1 MTEIVAISSNPNT
14 VVLTG
19 TTAGTGSAVISN
31 LTTTNLFIGMKVSG
45 TGITDGSIITSI
57 NSGANTATMNKNS
70 NDAITTSRS
79 FTFTKT
85 AYDCPTNPM
94 LYVFDSATTTTRLNV
109 VITPDNDGTST
120 VLTPLGR
127 STLGNCTITR
137 YSHLIT
143 LSSGNTD
150 DLYVGQSIEH
160 NKLQE
165 DTIIDNILSSTTFT
179 ISKPATGTT
188 ASSQTVLLGIE
199 NSNLAT
205 TDGFRIKCFDNTN
218 ETGVRINGWNENTHY
233 LFAMIHSDD
242 FSKHHFV
249 RVTEKLTEDIEGDA
263 FEFEPKLGNEIP
275 NGAKFILYSVPIPT
289 SNHPLAIGA
298 GIRNNPTYEIHCAR
312 PLFYFFNDYL
322 DKKDELNH
330 DRKHTIQFSAQDFS
344 FGSVASASPDSHFTT
359 KADFG
364 TTIIDYSRFTLKT
377 KLIDKL
383 KEQDSPTTHTSN
395 EGNTILDYTPFTN
408 DACFTNAR
416 RDDNDAVTDTTSTQD
431 YNNEYRYVSYAYSKD
446 KANLSYNVLDCFVNE
461 SFGKKGSIAEV
472 KIADP
477 YRILPKKIKE
487 GESIRVRKQV
497 FKGDMYEFKSIGA
510 TISSIDSDGSFP
522 LHEAIVDTEHDLNNY
537 LNIGDEVRVFNPT
550 TSTYSSI
557 VHVSYIG
564 TMSSNTQG
572 IGFHNAY
579 SVDDS
584 TTLGTNTNQQTGS
597 SAVNFSS
604 SIGGEIQRRA
614 YNRLDKTLFTDFIG
628 VNDRH
633 GEIHVKLLSKDFPFL
648 YADVTNVDR
657 EKNLLTLSF
666 ANNPYN
672 SILQTSLSN
681 TYDVNGGNL
690 LDYMR
695 GQYAITLEKFDGVVE
710 KLEEYKENGLT
721 QTKLVG
727 RSNIRKLI
735 SPIINKNALFS
746 EDIIYSTQSPY
757 NKLSSMS
764 ANLTCTFDSKSVFS
778 STVASISALSVGDK
792 LHIKY
797 DTGMMSY
804 VGTVAS
810 KGAEATLTG
819 DLNGNTTVDS
829 LSDTSNLEVGMSV
842 VHDDIP
848 TNTTITSIDSGVAIT
863 ISASATSS
871 ASSTS
876 IAFHRITLEDFSR
889 AEGTTLTGYKEANHN
904 FVFNKA
910 LATNPYIESSTSLS
924 GASSKGLFFK
934 SGTQIDSTGA
944 ETTNLVGTSHS
955 TNVNALGYNINEV
968 KRMKNDPHFQ
978 STLESSTF
986 DTVNT
991 LMDFEVISTTSK
1003 DNGTDIVIA
1012 PYMPLTLGRVD
1023 INYANTNDTSYSG
1036 TNLGKLVADATS
1048 VQRYIEVDADTALSS
1063 MNQLRGNRNMH
1074 NKPIYIN
1081 GKFLA
1086 NVVQVVKST
1095 NTQIYLDRKVGYFT
1109 LDCVCVSGS
1118 TTLETPSTNN
1128 LFVGMELSG
1137 TGITSGT
1144 TITEIIDT
1152 TKITI
1157 SANATSSQ
1165 TSSITFKFKAGM
1177 QIDKL
1182 VGHAKEDVSILSK
1195 ATKET
1200 KESSKLTHE
1209 LSLLNGAHLHS
1220 AKTIGLIHPKL
1231 QTGNTYNK
1239 TSLLN
1244 YPIVTAQPFHTH
1256 FKNSNLGDLA
1266 WHYNGGGTTQA
1277 DEMPKSS
1284 QEVFGTPLYRLLN
1297 IEKGNVN
1304 RVFPKILSST
1314 EQYYMETKSKIP
1326 YYASSYRFNAGHYID
1341 GIEQTNIIGTD
1352 IMGLSFVG
1360 FSQIETFDGSSFI
1373 EHNLKSTSFGGVQ
1386 ALSFPRVGQKIVADG
1401 VPANTFVE
1409 SLVGV
1414 SSGSNETHEVILTN
1428 NATASAS
1435 GVTTKFFQFDYKR
1448 IPESRGL
1455 LASTG
1460 SRFFDMTTLEK
1471 HGTHP
1476 IESSNEYVY
1485 NMDGLHSGS
1494 YPIVLLPPTPIVET
1508 QEVSSTKLH
1517 TPFLIKDRFGH
1528 IDPKVARMFLFSNSD
1543 LLPYSSTRKDSLM
1556 YGQKE
1561 RDLTKYSIVLL
1572 GEITDSNYREHKDSI
1587 IGKTTSITR
1596 TDNQYSSSII
1606 TSVTGKEIRNLRRF
1620 SIMRLTEVVYD
1631 FCFNQIDPENPPSKT
1646 MTVSPTIYPFTYM
1659 KRVTDGSGG
1668 DEGLH
1673 INSIST
1679 NTLNLSGNWSGGTA
1693 GDIICDKEGRY
1704 IGVVSSIGTNTIVLT
1719 SAPIKTT
1726 VNASGV
1732 SVDYF
1737 DYQVNR
1743 SGSVPTE
1750 SRQYPL
1756 YYIPVETQN
1765 VANGSNT
1772 TGYSSMKGMGES
1784 GDFESI
1790 SQTIHLLKG
1799 AVMRGI
1805 AEHNNG
1811 SIIQT
1816 LRGDDDAGFG
1826 GDDSG
1831 ETDTSYFDNVGE
1843 LIQGK
1848 NRTFSPFMTENATD
1862 ATVGIGNGETD
1873 VNLWLPINFGYR
1885 PNIFMIANK
1894 SSTSDVSTRGEYGT
1908 NAPFPL
1914 FMEYMASRNISSD
1927 SGDTTEPYAYVKRQ
1941 VVGIDHSGAAVT
1953 SEHRIRHSLFGQIL
1967 QNFKPIFFDNFEIT
1981 GGDGAKA
1988 VAGMVGTRI
1997 TGVSKVAHLEEASYL
2012 QSRVGISMNERQSG
2026 DEIQYGGFAN
2036 SKAGNN
2042 KIADFPITGANSV
2055 TYANDADGV
2064 MYGFKPILKLD
2075 IGYQLQEFTF
2085 SNSGDFKARATGSG
2099 LFAIDG
2105 VGLTKSSASS
2115 TSSVGDMVST
2125 QAYIRTGTDTYATD
2139 KVPEGTCIRAFTSY
2153 VSPSTVH
2160 YIYMDKNATS
2170 SGAET
2175 ITVSRN
2181 FIGTKKGSNGTDIH
2195 TFWLTDADLK
2205 SAGIGGVGAMYGS
2218 HNPMWLSNVDLTGC
2232 YLVSEA
2238 GEYYYS
2244 GNGELAQN
2252 NNLDSLSTDSKPFA
2266 GSHGVYEDTHSY
2278 RYSSDTVTPKH
2289 ILYVLSHEIDTTDS
2303 SRKHIITVSGT
2314 LPNPITTSD
2323 HATVFNRMNHKQRFQ
2338 YFKIMQPNH
2347 TCFNS
2352 FSPKNIRL
2360 NEMSSK
2366 YTKKPYD
2373 DENYDGINAYQI
2385 KNGAGSQPYESS
2397 NEGVLSMYVIVDVD
2411 NQTNTGDLVITNPAS
2426 LRNNIL
2432 AEGNTKILFS
2442 DGENKNYT
2450 DVEFVDDGDN
2460 AGLYLRL
2467 EKQKELLGVV
2477 SASEAITVSVP
2488 DKVSNAKRALIGS
2501 VVNVGTDSDL
2511 LINDLLEENNI
2522 EFNFKGYCSISTYDN
2537 KADCESNGG
2546 TWSPTGTTY
2555 PLIVSPKFTGVD
2567 LYSAI
2572 TFLMNKKDKK
2582 LIEDGSSFSIK
2593 NDDSSFQSKLFL
2605 TTQSTDNEIFTYN
2618 KTKSSFD
2625 KFNDIT
2631 VFGRN
2636 HKAIRKEMKSIK
2648 KDGIK
2653 SLQVFEEE
2661 LITQSEVDKRATEL
2675 LKLHNGDNFNLN
2687 LTVGHK
2693 NMSQLRAGDIITVE
2707 ILEENI
2713 PRSEFLVL
2721 DIQHSLSGM
2730 MELELGKYIK
2740 GLEDRFA
2747 ELSIANRKTNNR
2759 LNEDLIDLNSTQF
2772 SFLDK
2777 IKVKPIRMLI
2787 RKKAV
2792 TAGAF
2797 TLNTAST
2804 TLNTSTSPL
2813 NIGTTIFT
2821 TLEEEDF

>member
-19 TTAGTGSAVISN
+19 TSNGTSSAVITN

-45 TGITDGSIITSI
+45 TGIADGSIITAVDSSTQI
-57 NSGANTATMNKNS
+57 TMNKNS
-70 NDAITTSRS
+70 NDSTTTSRS

-94 LYVFDSATTTTRLNV
+94 LYVFDSSTTTSRLNIA
-109 VITPDNDGTST
+109 ITPEST
-120 VLTPLGR
+120 GSVVLTPLGR
-127 STLGNCTITR
+127 STLANCTITQ
-137 YSHLIT
+137 SSSLVT

-150 DLYVGQSIEH
+150 DLYVGQSIH
-160 NKLQE
+160 HSKLQD
-165 DTIIDNILSSTTFT
+165 DTIIDSILSSTTFT
-179 ISKPATGTT
+179 ISKIATGTT
-188 ASSQTVLLGIE
+188 ASSQTVVLGLE
-199 NSNLAT
+199 YSNLAT
-205 TDGFRIKCFDNTN
+205 TDGFKIKCFDNTN
-218 ETGVRINGWNENTHY
+218 ETGVRINTWDKSTHY

-263 FEFEPKLGNEIP
+263 FEFEPKLGNEIA
-275 NGAKFILYSVPIPT
+275 NGSKFRLFSYPIPT

-298 GIRNNPTYEIHCAR
+298 GIRNAPTYEIHCAR

-330 DRKHTIQFSAQDFS
+330 DRKHTIMFKEGDY
-344 FGSVASASPDSHFTT
+344 VANATETLAIDSHFTT

-383 KEQDSPTTHTSN
+383 KEQDNPTTHTSN
-395 EGNTILDYTPFTN
+395 EGNAVLDYTPFTN
-408 DACFTNAR
+408 DACFINAR
-416 RDDNDAVTDTTSTQD
+416 RDDDDAVTDTTSTQD
-431 YNNEYRYVSYAYSKD
+431 YNSEYRYVSYAYSKD

-510 TISSIDSDGSFP
+510 IINSVDSDGSYP
-522 LHEAIVDTEHDLNNY
+522 LHECIVKTEHDLNNY
-537 LNIGDEVRVFNPT
+537 LNIGDEVKVFNPT

-572 IGFHNAY
+572 IGFHNSY

-584 TTLGTNTNQQTGS
+584 TTLGTNNNKQVGN
-597 SAVNFSS
+597 SAVDFSS
-604 SIGGEIQRRA
+604 SIGGEIHRRA

-648 YADVTNVDR
+648 YVDVTNVDR

-666 ANNPYN
+666 VNSPYN
-672 SILQTSLSN
+672 SILQTSLTN
-681 TYDVNGGNL
+681 PYDVNGGNL

-757 NKLSSMS
+757 NKLSSIS

-778 STVASISALSVGDK
+778 STVASINALSVGDK

-804 VGTVAS
+804 IGTVAS
-810 KGAEATLTG
+810 KGAVVTLTG

-829 LSDTSNLEVGMSV
+829 LSDTSSLEVGMSV

-848 TNTTITSIDSGVAIT
+848 TNTTIVSIDSGVAIT

-871 ASSTS
+871 ASNAS

-910 LATNPYIESSTSLS
+910 LATNPYIQSSTSLG
-924 GASSKGLFFK
+924 GASSKGVFFK

-944 ETTNLVGTSHS
+944 ETTDLVGTSHS

-1023 INYANTNDTSYSG
+1023 INYANTNDTTYSR
-1036 TNLGKLVADATS
+1036 TDLGGIVADATS

-1074 NKPIYIN
+1074 NKPIYIS

-1086 NVVQVVKST
+1086 NVIQVVKST

-1118 TTLETPSTNN
+1118 TTLETPSTDN

-1137 TGITSGT
+1137 TGITSGA

-1152 TKITI
+1152 TKIII

-1182 VGHAKEDVSILSK
+1182 IGHAKEDVSILSK

-1256 FKNSNLGDLA
+1256 FKNSNLGDTA
-1266 WHYNGGGTTQA
+1266 YHYAGGGTTQA

-1304 RVFPKILSST
+1304 RVIPKVLSST
-1314 EQYYMETKSKIP
+1314 EQYYLETKSKIP

-1373 EHNLKSTSFGGVQ
+1373 EHDLESTSYGGVQ
-1386 ALSFPRVGQKIVADG
+1386 AVSFPRVGQKIVADG

-1414 SSGSNETHEVILTN
+1414 SSGTDETHEVILTN

-1455 LASTG
+1455 IASTG
-1460 SRFFDMTTLEK
+1460 SRFVDMTTLEK

-1476 IESSNEYVY
+1476 IESSNQYVY

-1494 YPIVLLPPTPIVET
+1494 YPIVLLPPTPAVAT
-1508 QEVSSTKLH
+1508 QTIGSTTVH
-1517 TPFLIKDRFGH
+1517 SPFLIRDRFEH
-1528 IDPKVARMFLFSNSD
+1528 LDPKVARMFLFSNSD

-1556 YGQKE
+1556 YGGE
-1561 RDLTKYSIVLL
+1561 NRDLVKYNIMLL
-1572 GEITDSNYREHKDSI
+1572 EETTDGNYREHKDNI
-1587 IGKTTSITR
+1587 IGETTSITR
-1596 TDNQYSSSII
+1596 LDNQYSSSII
-1606 TSVTGKEIRNLRRF
+1606 TSMTGKEIRNLKRF

-1631 FCFNQIDPENPPSKT
+1631 FCFNQIDPENPPSKNIT
-1646 MTVSPTIYPFTYM
+1646 IPQTIYPFTHM

-1719 SAPIKTT
+1719 SAPVKTT

-1737 DYQVNR
+1737 DYQVDK

-1756 YYIPVETQN
+1756 YYIPKVTQTEEAFEDN
-1765 VANGSNT
+1765 TGSHANNK
-1772 TGYSSMKGMGES
+1772 GYSLMRGMGEENYFITHRYS
-1784 GDFESI
+1784 
-1790 SQTIHLLKG
+1790 IHLLKS

-1805 AEHNNG
+1805 VEKGGTG
-1811 SIIQT
+1811 SYVSG
-1816 LRGDDDAGFG
+1816 LRGQNDSGYG
-1826 GDDSG
+1826 GDSSTY
-1831 ETDTSYFDNVGE
+1831 TDTSYFDAVGE
-1843 LIQGK
+1843 VIHGE
-1848 NRTFSPFMTENATD
+1848 NRTFRPFMTQSATS
-1862 ATVGIGNGETD
+1862 TSHGIGNGETD
-1873 VNLWLPINFGYR
+1873 VSLWLPINFGLR
-1885 PNIFMIANK
+1885 PNIFMVAND
-1894 SSTSDVSTRGEYGT
+1894 SANSDVSTRGEYGT

-1914 FMEYMASRNISSD
+1914 FMEYMASRNISSPA
-1927 SGDTTEPYAYVKRQ
+1927 GNGTEPYAYAKRQ
-1941 VVGIDHSGAAVT
+1941 VVGLEEDGTQITGGT
-1953 SEHRIRHSLFGQIL
+1953 TNHRIRHSLFGQIL
-1967 QNFKPIFFDNFEIT
+1967 QNFKPIFFDNFKIT

-1988 VAGMVGTRI
+1988 VSGMVGTRI
-1997 TGVSKVAHLEEASYL
+1997 TGASKVAHLAIGLGGGHMPSK
-2012 QSRVGISMNERQSG
+2012 VGIQMNTAKSNNELTQA
-2026 DEIQYGGFAN
+2026 GFAN
-2036 SKAGNN
+2036 ATKNS
-2042 KIADFPITGANSV
+2042 ADSLGSFTGHDTV
-2055 TYANDADGV
+2055 TYDKDADGV
-2064 MYGFKPILKLD
+2064 MFGLKPILKLD
-2075 IGYQLQEFTF
+2075 IGYQLQSFTF
-2085 SNSGDFKARATGSG
+2085 SNSGDFKARATGG
-2099 LFAIDG
+2099 GIFTIDG

-2115 TSSVGDMVST
+2115 TSNVGDMVST

-2139 KVPEGTCIRAFTSY
+2139 KVPEGTCIRAFTS
-2153 VSPSTVH
+2153 STSTVH
-2160 YIYMDKNATS
+2160 YIYMDKNAIS

-2205 SAGIGGVGAMYGS
+2205 SAGIGGVSDMYGS

-2232 YLVSEA
+2232 YLVSES
-2238 GEYYYS
+2238 GKYYS
-2244 GNGELAQN
+2244 NSEEVN
-2252 NNLDSLSTDSKPFA
+2252 NYNALTTHDCSGTDNS
-2266 GSHGVYEDTHSY
+2266 GSHGVYEDTHTNRFSHD
-2278 RYSSDTVTPKH
+2278 SITPRN
-2289 ILYVLSHEIDTTDS
+2289 ILYILSHEIDTTHH
-2303 SRKHIITVSGT
+2303 SRTHIITVSGT
-2314 LPNPITTSD
+2314 LPAPITTSNV
-2323 HATVFNRMNHKQRFQ
+2323 ASCFNRMNHAQRFQ
-2338 YFKIMQPNH
+2338 YYKIMQPNH

-2352 FSPKNIRL
+2352 FSPKSIRL

-2366 YTKKPYD
+2366 YTKKPYED
-2373 DENYDGINAYQI
+2373 ANYDEINSYMI
-2385 KNGAGSQPYESS
+2385 KDAVGNRTVESS
-2397 NEGVLSMYVIVDVD
+2397 NEGVLSMYVIVDAD
-2411 NQTNTGDLVITNPAS
+2411 NQTNTGDLVVTDPS
-2426 LRNNIL
+2426 TLRNNIMRT
-2432 AEGNTKILFS
+2432 GHTKMLFS

-2450 DVEFVDDGDN
+2450 NVDFVDDGDN
-2460 AGLYLRL
+2460 IGLYLKL
-2467 EKQKELLGVV
+2467 KNQKELLGVV
-2477 SASEAITVSVP
+2477 SVSEAITVSVP
-2488 DKVSNAKRALIGS
+2488 DNVSNAKRALIGS
-2501 VVNVGTDSDL
+2501 VVNIGTDSDL
-2511 LINDLLEENNI
+2511 LISDLLKENGITFTIDKN
-2522 EFNFKGYCSISTYDN
+2522 E
-2537 KADCESNGG
+2537 
-2546 TWSPTGTTY
+2546 TY

-2572 TFLMNKKDKK
+2572 TFLMNKKNKK

-2593 NDDSSFQSKLFL
+2593 DDDSSLQSKLFL
-2605 TTQSTDNEIFTYN
+2605 TTQSTDNEIFTYK

-2721 DIQHSLSGM
+2721 DVQHSLSGM

-2759 LNEDLIDLNSTQF
+2759 LNEDLVDLNSTQF
-2772 SFLDK
+2772 NFLDK
-2777 IKVKPIRMLI
+2777 VKVKPIRMLI

-2792 TAGAF
+2792 TTGSF
-2797 TLNTAST
+2797 TLNTASQP
-2804 TLNTSTSPL
+2804 LNTSASPL
-2813 NIGTTIFT
+2813 NIGTTTFT

>member
-19 TTAGTGSAVISN
+19 TTNGTGSAAITS
-31 LTTTNLFIGMKVSG
+31 LGSTSNLFIGMKVSG
-45 TGITDGSIITSI
+45 TGIADGSIITAVDSSTQI
-57 NSGANTATMNKNS
+57 TMNKNS
-70 NDAITTSRS
+70 NAGTATNSI
-79 FTFTKT
+79 TFTKT
-85 AYDCPTNPM
+85 AYSCPTNPM
-94 LYVFDSATTTTRLNV
+94 LYAFDSSATTSRLNIA
-109 VITPDNDGTST
+109 ITPEST
-120 VLTPLGR
+120 GSVILTPLGR
-127 STLGNCTITR
+127 STLGNCTITQ
-137 YSHLIT
+137 SSSLIT

-150 DLYVGQSIEH
+150 DLYVGQSIH
-160 NKLQE
+160 HSKLQD

-179 ISKPATGTT
+179 ISKIATGTT
-188 ASSQTVLLGIE
+188 ASSQTVVLGLE
-199 NSNLAT
+199 YSNLAT
-205 TDGFRIKCFDNTN
+205 TDGFKIKCFDNTN
-218 ETGVRINGWNENTHY
+218 ETGVRINGWNTSTHY

-263 FEFEPKLGNEIP
+263 FEFEPKLGNEIA
-275 NGAKFILYSVPIPT
+275 NGSKFRLFSYPIPT
-289 SNHPLAIGA
+289 SNHPLVVGA
-298 GIRNNPTYEIHCAR
+298 GIRNAPTYEIHCAR

-330 DRKHTIQFSAQDFS
+330 DRKHTIMFKEGDY
-344 FGSVASASPDSHFTT
+344 VANATETLAIDSHFTT

-383 KEQDSPTTHTSN
+383 KDQDNPITHTSN

-431 YNNEYRYVSYAYSKD
+431 YNSEYRYVSYAYSKD

-497 FKGDMYEFKSIGA
+497 FRGDFNEFKSFGA
-510 TISSIDSDGSFP
+510 EIATTPATASTSYT
-522 LHEAIVDTEHDLNNY
+522 VRTEHNLTNY
-537 LNIGDEVRVFNPT
+537 LNAGDEVRVG
-550 TSTYSSI
+550 TYIYYVSSI
-557 VHVSYIG
+557 
-564 TMSSNTQG
+564 T
-572 IGFHNAY
+572 A
-579 SVDDS
+579 
-584 TTLGTNTNQQTGS
+584 
-597 SAVNFSS
+597 NFSAGTQTLVLEGKRRLETE
-604 SIGGEIQRRA
+604 SIIANATYTLQAEDVLERRA
-614 YNRLDKTLFTDFIG
+614 YNKKDKTLLTDFKG
-628 VNDRH
+628 VSDRN
-633 GEIHVKLLSKDFPFL
+633 GSIYVKLFSNDFSFL
-648 YADVTNVDR
+648 YASVTNID
-657 EKNLLTLSF
+657 EQKNLLTLSYPDKAYF
-666 ANNPYN
+666 D
-672 SILQTSLSN
+672 SDGTTSNEASYHSLG
-681 TYDVNGGNL
+681 NG
-690 LDYMR
+690 LDYMK
-695 GQYAITLEKFDGVVE
+695 GQYAITLEKFDGIVE

-735 SPIINKNALFS
+735 SPLINKDALFS

-764 ANLTCTFDSKSVFS
+764 ANLTCTFDSTSVFS
-778 STVASISALSVGDK
+778 STVASINALSVGDK

-810 KGAEATLTG
+810 KFVATLTG

-829 LSDTSNLEVGMSV
+829 LSDTSNLEVGMLV
-842 VHDDIP
+842 VHDDVP
-848 TNTTITSIDSGVAIT
+848 TNTTIISIDSGVAIT

-871 ASSTS
+871 ASSAS

-944 ETTNLVGTSHS
+944 ETTDLVGTSHS

-968 KRMKNDPHFQ
+968 KRMKSDPHFQ

-1003 DNGTDIVIA
+1003 DNGTDILIA

-1036 TNLGKLVADATS
+1036 TNLGKIVADATS
-1048 VQRYIEVDADTALSS
+1048 AKRYIEVDADTALSS
-1063 MNQLRGNRNMH
+1063 MNQLRGNRNLH

-1086 NVVQVVKST
+1086 NVIQVVKGT
-1095 NTQIYLDRKVGYFT
+1095 NTEIYLDREVGYFT
-1109 LDCVCVSGS
+1109 LDCLCVSGS
-1118 TTLETPSTNN
+1118 PTLETPSTDNI
-1128 LFVGMELSG
+1128 FVGMKVSG
-1137 TGITSGT
+1137 TGIASGT
-1144 TITEIIDT
+1144 TVSEILDN
-1152 TKITI
+1152 TKITL

-1165 TSSITFKFKAGM
+1165 TSTITFKLAEDM
-1177 QIDKL
+1177 QVDKL
-1182 VGHAKEDVSILSK
+1182 IGHAKEDVSILSK

-1209 LSLLNGAHLHS
+1209 LSLLNGAHLHG

-1244 YPIVTAQPFHTH
+1244 YPIQTAQPFHVHLSSSANRATTY
-1256 FKNSNLGDLA
+1256 K
-1266 WHYNGGGTTQA
+1266 GGMDEI

-1284 QEVFGTPLYRLLN
+1284 QEIFGTPLYRLLN
-1297 IEKGNVN
+1297 IEKGNIN
-1304 RVFPKILSST
+1304 KVFPKILGST

-1360 FSQIETFDGSSFI
+1360 SSEIETFDGSVFI
-1373 EHNLKSTSFGGVQ
+1373 EHDLEVGTLN

-1401 VPANTFVE
+1401 VPANTFIE
-1409 SLVGV
+1409 SLVGEF
-1414 SSGSNETHEVILTN
+1414 SGTNETQEVVLTN
-1428 NATASAS
+1428 SATATASTVA
-1435 GVTTKFFQFDYKR
+1435 TKFFQFDYKR

-1460 SRFFDMTTLEK
+1460 SKFFDMTTLEK

-1476 IESSNEYVY
+1476 IEVSSEYVY
-1485 NMDGLHSGS
+1485 PMDGFHSGS
-1494 YPIVLLPPTPIVET
+1494 YPVVLLPPSPITET
-1508 QEVSSTKLH
+1508 QTVSSTKLH
-1517 TPFLIKDRFGH
+1517 TPFLVKDRFGH
-1528 IDPKVARMFLFSNSD
+1528 LDPKVARMFLFSNSD

-1556 YGQKE
+1556 YGQKD
-1561 RDLTKYSIVLL
+1561 RDLTKYNIMLL
-1572 GEITDSNYREHKDSI
+1572 GETTDSSHREIKENI
-1587 IGKTTSITR
+1587 VGETNSITR
-1596 TDNQYSSSII
+1596 LDGQYSSSII

-1646 MTVSPTIYPFTYM
+1646 ITVPRTVYPFTYM
-1659 KRVTDGSGG
+1659 KRVVESGTG
-1668 DEGLH
+1668 DVGLH
-1673 INSIST
+1673 IDSIST

-1719 SAPIKTT
+1719 SAPVKTT

-1737 DYQVNR
+1737 DYQVNK
-1743 SGSVPTE
+1743 SGSVPTV

-1756 YYIPVETQN
+1756 YYIPFETQN
-1765 VANGSNT
+1765 EASASNT
-1772 TGYSSMKGMGES
+1772 TGYSFMKGMGMQ
-1784 GDFESI
+1784 GNFENIQAS
-1790 SQTIHLLKG
+1790 IHLLKS

-1805 AEHNNG
+1805 AEHTNG
-1811 SIIQT
+1811 SVVSAI
-1816 LRGDDDAGFG
+1816 RGNDDSGFG
-1826 GDDSG
+1826 GDNNTY
-1831 ETDTSYFDNVGE
+1831 TDTSYFDNVGE
-1843 LIQGK
+1843 LMQGK
-1848 NRTFSPFMTENATD
+1848 RRTFHPFMTESAVSSTL
-1862 ATVGIGNGETD
+1862 GIGNGETD

-1885 PNIFMIANK
+1885 PNIFMVANDTGN
-1894 SSTSDVSTRGEYGT
+1894 SVSTRGEYGT

-1914 FMEYMASRNISSD
+1914 FMEYMASRNISSS
-1927 SGDTTEPYAYVKRQ
+1927 SGTGTHPYPYIKNQ
-1941 VVGIDHSGAAVT
+1941 MVGLNVSQNSVAAGT
-1953 SEHRIRHSLFGQIL
+1953 SNREHRLSVFGQML
-1967 QNFKPIFFDNFEIT
+1967 QNFKPVFFDNFTIQ
-1981 GGDGAKA
+1981 GGEGAKA

-1997 TGVSKVAHLEEASYL
+1997 TGVSKVAHLEEANY
-2012 QSRVGISMNERQSG
+2012 QISRVGISMHTTAINNETRNA
-2026 DEIQYGGFAN
+2026 GFAN
-2036 SKAGNN
+2036 ATPKSAKHN
-2042 KIADFPITGANSV
+2042 DTFTGQDGV
-2055 TYANDADGV
+2055 TYDKDADGV
-2064 MYGFKPILKLD
+2064 MFGLKPILKLD
-2075 IGYQLQEFTF
+2075 IGYQLPNVTFTHT
-2085 SNSGDFKARATGSG
+2085 GDYRAKADLAAIFTIEGST
-2099 LFAIDG
+2099 LAES
-2105 VGLTKSSASS
+2105 TASS
-2115 TSSVGDMVST
+2115 TSNTGTNIPT
-2125 QAYIRTGTDTYATD
+2125 QAYIRTGIDSYSTSS
-2139 KVPEGTCIRAFTSY
+2139 VPEGTCIRSYSSNTSG
-2153 VSPSTVH
+2153 SGLH
-2160 YIYMDKNATS
+2160 RIYMDKNAIATS
-2170 SGAET
+2170 SSAET
-2175 ITVSRN
+2175 ITISRN

-2195 TFWLTDADLK
+2195 TFWLTDADLT
-2205 SAGIGGVGAMYGS
+2205 SIGGGAKMFGS

-2232 YLVSEA
+2232 YLVSESGKYYHHNDT
-2238 GEYYYS
+2238 GESNNYNSLEKYS
-2244 GNGELAQN
+2244 QDATNSVAY
-2252 NNLDSLSTDSKPFA
+2252 S
-2266 GSHGVYEDTHSY
+2266 GSHGVYFDTHSE
-2278 RYSSDTVTPKH
+2278 RYSHDALTPRN
-2289 ILYVLSHEIDTTDS
+2289 ILYILSHEIDTTHH
-2303 SRKHIITVSGT
+2303 SRTHIITVSGT
-2314 LPNPITTSD
+2314 LPPPITLTDVPDSTD
-2323 HATVFNRMNHKQRFQ
+2323 SNKGCFHRMNHGQRFQ
-2338 YFKIMQPNH
+2338 YYKIMQPNH

-2366 YTKKPYD
+2366 YTKKPYED
-2373 DENYDGINAYQI
+2373 ANYDEINSYMI
-2385 KNGAGSQPYESS
+2385 KDGVGSRIVESS
-2397 NEGVLSMYVIVDVD
+2397 NEGILSMYVIVDVD
-2411 NQTNTGDLVITNPAS
+2411 NQTNTGDLVITDPS
-2426 LRNNIL
+2426 TLRDNIMRT
-2432 AEGNTKILFS
+2432 GNTKMLFS
-2442 DGENKNYT
+2442 DGENQNYT
-2450 DVEFVDDGDN
+2450 DVEFVDEGDN
-2460 AGLYLRL
+2460 IGFYLKL
-2467 EKQKELLGVV
+2467 KNQKELLGVV

-2511 LINDLLEENNI
+2511 LINDLLEENGITFTIDKN
-2522 EFNFKGYCSISTYDN
+2522 E
-2537 KADCESNGG
+2537 
-2546 TWSPTGTTY
+2546 TY

-2593 NDDSSFQSKLFL
+2593 DDDSSFQSKLFL
-2605 TTQSTDNEIFTYN
+2605 TTQSTDNEIFTYK

-2759 LNEDLIDLNSTQF
+2759 LNEDLVDLNSTQF
-2772 SFLDK
+2772 SFLDN

-2792 TAGAF
+2792 TAGSF

-2804 TLNTSTSPL
+2804 TLNTSASPL

>member
-31 LTTTNLFIGMKVSG
+31 LNTTNLFVGMKVSG
-45 TGITDGSIITSI
+45 TGIADGSIITSI

-70 NDAITTSRS
+70 NDSITTSRS

-85 AYDCPTNPM
+85 AYNCPTNPM

-127 STLGNCTITR
+127 SLLANCTITR

-188 ASSQTVLLGIE
+188 ASSQTVLLGIQ

-205 TDGFRIKCFDNTN
+205 TDGFKIKCFDNTN
-218 ETGVRINGWNENTHY
+218 ETGVRINTWNENTHY
-233 LFAMIHSDD
+233 LFVLIHSDD
-242 FSKHHFV
+242 FSKHHFA

-275 NGAKFILYSVPIPT
+275 NGTKFILYSVPIPT

-344 FGSVASASPDSHFTT
+344 LGSVASASPDSHFTT

-364 TTIIDYSRFTLKT
+364 TTIIDYSNFTLKT

-383 KEQDSPTTHTSN
+383 KEQDNPTTHTSN

-416 RDDNDAVTDTTSTQD
+416 RDDNDTITDTASQD
-431 YNNEYRYVSYAYSKD
+431 YNGEYRYVSYAYSKD

-497 FKGDMYEFKSIGA
+497 FKGDMNEFKSISA
-510 TISSIDSDGSFP
+510 TITSIDSDGSFP
-522 LHEAIVDTEHDLNNY
+522 LHEAILNTEHDLNNY
-537 LNIGDEVRVFNPT
+537 LNVGDEVRIFNPT
-550 TSTYSSI
+550 TSTHSDI
-557 VHVSYIG
+557 VHVSHIG
-564 TMSSNTQG
+564 TFSSNTQG
-572 IGFHNAY
+572 IGFANSY

-584 TTLGTNTNQQTGS
+584 TTLGTNNNQQTSTG
-597 SAVNFSS
+597 AVNLSS
-604 SIGGEIQRRA
+604 FIGAEIQRRA
-614 YNRLDKTLFTDFIG
+614 YNRLDKTLFTDFIPI
-628 VNDRH
+628 NDRH
-633 GEIHVKLLSKDFPFL
+633 GEIHIKLLSKDFPFL
-648 YADVTNVDR
+648 YVDVTSIDR
-657 EKNLLTLSF
+657 EKKLLTLSF

-672 SILQTSLSN
+672 SILQSSLSN
-681 TYDVNGGNL
+681 PYNINGGNL
-690 LDYMR
+690 LDYMQ
-695 GQYAITLEKFDGVVE
+695 GQYAITLEKFEGVVE

-746 EDIIYSTQSPY
+746 EDVIYSTQSPY
-757 NKLSSMS
+757 NKLSSIS
-764 ANLTCTFDSKSVFS
+764 ANLTSTFDSKFVFS
-778 STVASISALSVGDK
+778 STVASISAISAGDK

-804 VGTVAS
+804 IGTVVSSGAS
-810 KGAEATLTG
+810 VTLVG
-819 DLNGNTTVDS
+819 DLNGNTTING
-829 LSDTSNLEVGMSV
+829 LSSTSNLKVGMLV
-842 VHDDIP
+842 VNADVP
-848 TNTTITSIDSGVAIT
+848 TNTTITSIDSGVSIT

-871 ASSTS
+871 ASNTS
-876 IAFHRITLEDFSR
+876 IEFHYITLEDFSR
-889 AEGTTLTGYKEANHN
+889 AEGTALAGYKEANHN

-924 GASSKGLFFK
+924 GASSKGIFFK
-934 SGTQIDSTGA
+934 SGTLIDSTGA

-968 KRMKNDPHFQ
+968 KRMKSDPHFQ

-986 DTVNT
+986 DTINT

-1003 DNGTDIVIA
+1003 DNGTDILIA

-1036 TNLGKLVADATS
+1036 TNLGRIVADATS

-1074 NKPIYIN
+1074 NKPIYIS

-1086 NVVQVVKST
+1086 NVIQVVKST

-1118 TTLETPSTNN
+1118 TTLETPSTDN

-1137 TGITSGT
+1137 TGIASGT
-1144 TITEIIDT
+1144 TITEIVDT
-1152 TKITI
+1152 AKITI
-1157 SANATSSQ
+1157 SASATSSQ
-1165 TSSITFKFKAGM
+1165 TSSITFKFKSGM

-1182 VGHAKEDVSILSK
+1182 NGHAKEDVSILSK

-1209 LSLLNGAHLHS
+1209 LSLLNGAHLHG

-1244 YPIVTAQPFHTH
+1244 YPIVTTQPFHTH
-1256 FKNSNLGDLA
+1256 FKNSNLGDKA
-1266 WHYNGGGTTQA
+1266 YHYAGVGLTQA

-1284 QEVFGTPLYRLLN
+1284 QEIFGTPLYRLLN

-1304 RVFPKILSST
+1304 RVIPKVLGST
-1314 EQYYMETKSKIP
+1314 EQYYLETKSKIP

-1360 FSQIETFDGSSFI
+1360 FSEIETFDGSSFI
-1373 EHNLKSTSFGGVQ
+1373 EHNLKSSSYGGIE

-1414 SSGSNETHEVILTN
+1414 SSGSTETHEVILTN

-1455 LASTG
+1455 LPSTG
-1460 SRFFDMTTLEK
+1460 SKFFDMTTLEK

-1476 IESSNEYVY
+1476 IESSNEYTY
-1485 NMDGLHSGS
+1485 DMDGFHSGS
-1494 YPIVLLPPTPIVET
+1494 YPIVLLPPTPVTET
-1508 QEVSSTKLH
+1508 QTVGSTKLH
-1517 TPFLIKDRFGH
+1517 SPFLVKDRFGH
-1528 IDPKVARMFLFSNSD
+1528 LDPKVARMFLFSNSD

-1556 YGQKE
+1556 YGGKN
-1561 RDLTKYSIVLL
+1561 RDLTKYSIMFLKD
-1572 GEITDSNYREHKDSI
+1572 TTSSDYREPKDALGF
-1587 IGKTTSITR
+1587 IGKTSSITR
-1596 TDNQYSSSII
+1596 LDNEYSSSII
-1606 TSVTGKEIRNLRRF
+1606 TSVTGKEIRNLKRF

-1631 FCFNQIDPENPPSKT
+1631 FCFNQIDPENPPSKNIT
-1646 MTVSPTIYPFTYM
+1646 IPQTIYPFTHM

-1704 IGVVSSIGTNTIVLT
+1704 IGVVLSIGTNTITLVST
-1719 SAPIKTT
+1719 PVKTT

-1737 DYQVNR
+1737 DYQVDK

-1756 YYIPVETQN
+1756 YYIPVETQD
-1765 VANGSNT
+1765 VASASNT
-1772 TGYSSMKGMGES
+1772 TGYSFMKGMGDN

-1831 ETDTSYFDNVGE
+1831 ETDTSYFNNVGE

-1885 PNIFMIANK
+1885 PNIFMVANK

-1914 FMEYMASRNISSD
+1914 FMEYMASRNISSA

-1981 GGDGAKA
+1981 GGEGAK
-1988 VAGMVGTRI
+1988 VVSGMVGTRI
-1997 TGVSKVAHLEEASYL
+1997 TGVSKVAHLENAGYL

-2036 SKAGNN
+2036 SKAGDN
-2042 KIADFPITGANSV
+2042 KIVDSPITGSNSV

-2085 SNSGDFKARATGSG
+2085 SNSGDFRARATGSD

-2115 TSSVGDMVST
+2115 ISSVGNMIAT

-2170 SGAET
+2170 SGTDT

-2205 SAGIGGVGAMYGS
+2205 SVGIGGVSDMYGS

-2238 GEYYYS
+2238 GEYYHS
-2244 GNGELAQN
+2244 SDGVLVQN
-2252 NNLDSLSTDSKPFA
+2252 NNLDSLNLDTKPFA
-2266 GSHGVYEDTHSY
+2266 GSHGVYEDTHSF
-2278 RYSSDTVTPKH
+2278 RYSSDSVTPKH

-2314 LPNPITTSD
+2314 LPDPITTS
-2323 HATVFNRMNHKQRFQ
+2323 HAAAVFNRMNHRQRFQ

-2373 DENYDGINAYQI
+2373 NANYDEINAYQI
-2385 KNGAGSQPYESS
+2385 KNGAGSRPYESN
-2397 NEGVLSMYVIVDVD
+2397 NEGVLSMYVIVDAD
-2411 NQTNTGDLVITNPAS
+2411 NQTNTGNLVITSPVS

-2442 DGENKNYT
+2442 DGENQNYT
-2450 DVEFVDDGDN
+2450 DVEFVDEQDN
-2460 AGLYLRL
+2460 AGFYLKL
-2467 EKQKELLGVV
+2467 KKQTELLGVV
-2477 SASEAITVSVP
+2477 SASEAITVTIP
-2488 DKVSNAKRALIGS
+2488 EKVSGAKRALIGS

-2511 LINDLLEENNI
+2511 LINDLLEENEITFTIDKN
-2522 EFNFKGYCSISTYDN
+2522 E
-2537 KADCESNGG
+2537 
-2546 TWSPTGTTY
+2546 TY

-2572 TFLMNKKDKK
+2572 TFLMNKKNKK
-2582 LIEDGSSFSIK
+2582 LIENGSSFSIK
-2593 NDDSSFQSKLFL
+2593 DDDSSLQSKLFL
-2605 TTQSTDNEIFTYN
+2605 TTQSTDNEIFTYK

-2625 KFNDIT
+2625 KFNDIS

-2661 LITQSEVDKRATEL
+2661 LITQSEVDKRANEL
-2675 LKLHNGDNFNLN
+2675 LKLHNEDNFNLN

-2693 NMSQLRAGDIITVE
+2693 NMSQLKAGDMITVE

-2747 ELSIANRKTNNR
+2747 ELNIANRKTNNR

-2772 SFLDK
+2772 SFFDK
-2777 IKVKPIRMLI
+2777 IKIKPIRMLI
-2787 RKKAV
+2787 RKKSV
-2792 TAGAF
+2792 TAGSF